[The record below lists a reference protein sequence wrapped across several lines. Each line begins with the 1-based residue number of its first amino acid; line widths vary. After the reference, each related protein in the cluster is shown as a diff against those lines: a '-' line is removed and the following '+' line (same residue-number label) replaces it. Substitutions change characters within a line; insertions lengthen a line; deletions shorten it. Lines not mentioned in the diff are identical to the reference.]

1 MAGALL
7 KKRGLADGPSQRRPA
22 KKQKRPPQY
31 NSDDDDLDN
40 AIVDDVASLSDSDH
54 ADSDSD
60 AHVNTV
66 APPVKSLPRKQP
78 TRKPQASDSGEDDD
92 DEEDDHGTSDDQD
105 DDDQDADES
114 AEAGP
119 KRQKSKRND
128 PSAFS
133 TSLQKILSTGLS
145 NAKKHDAILS
155 RSVDAQKASRDIVD
169 AGLEAKARK
178 LLRDK
183 KLLAQEK
190 GRVKDVMMGGAD
202 EDTSTG
208 EILQTERRLR
218 KTAHKGVIMW
228 FRAVREAQEKA
239 HEAEGRARGEGFVG
253 TARRK
258 EKVQEMTKEAFLDTL
273 ARGGG
278 KLRKGGLEE
287 A

>member
-1 MAGALL
+1 MGGALL
-7 KKRGLADGPSQRRPA
+7 KKRSHEDGPSQRRPA
-22 KKQKRPPQY
+22 KKQKKPSQY
-31 NSDDDDLDN
+31 NSDEDDLDN

-54 ADSDSD
+54 ASDSDSD
-60 AHVNTV
+60 RDASTV
-66 APPVKSLPRKQP
+66 APPVKPLPRKKP
-78 TRKPQASDSGEDDD
+78 TRKPQASDSGEEDDEDEESEDDD
-92 DEEDDHGTSDDQD
+92 GASDDPG
-105 DDDQDADES
+105 ADES
-114 AEAGP
+114 AGAGP
-119 KRQKSKRND
+119 SRLKSKRND

-155 RSVDAQKASRDIVD
+155 RSVDAQKASREIVD

-183 KLLAQEK
+183 KLVAQEK
-190 GRVKDVMMGGAD
+190 ERVKDVMMGGVG

-218 KTAHKGVIMW
+218 KTAHKGVIVW

-239 HEAEGRARGEGFVG
+239 HEAEGRARGEGIVG
-253 TARRK
+253 ATRRR

-278 KLRKGGLEE
+278 NLKKGGLEE